1 LRDDGSVAV
10 WGDNSFGQTNLPP
23 GLSNVIAIAAGGN
36 HSLALKTNGT
46 VVAWGENTD
55 ANGAFAGQS
64 VVPAGLSNVVAIA
77 AGEFHSLAVKS
88 DGTIVTWGDNSQG
101 QCTAPA
107 GLSNV
112 VALAAGGAH
121 TLALKSDGTVAAWGA
136 NWNGQCD
143 LPSGLT
149 NAVAIAAGAEHS
161 LVLVIDSTF
170 VPRLLAPRWNANRF
184 SALLQTFNNRN
195 YGLDYKTSLTSTG
208 WISLPLV
215 PGNGALKVLSD
226 TTTAPQRFYRVRQP

>member
-1 LRDDGSVAV
+1 
-10 WGDNSFGQTNLPP
+10 
-23 GLSNVIAIAAGGN
+23 
-36 HSLALKTNGT
+36 LKTDGA

-55 ANGAFAGQS
+55 SNGSFAGQS
-64 VVPAGLSNVVAIA
+64 IVPNNLSNVVAIA

-88 DGTIVTWGDNSQG
+88 DGRIVLWGDNSQG
-101 QCTAPA
+101 QCTPPPN
-107 GLSNV
+107 LTNV
-112 VALAAGGAH
+112 VAAAGGGAH

-143 LPSGLT
+143 LPPALT

-170 VPRLLAPRWNANRF
+170 APHLFGPRWNTNRF